1 MDGTTSR
8 LVARARERLD
18 AGDAYGA
25 IHFLKEALATGKAF
39 ADAHNLLGLAT
50 AAVGQREEALAEF
63 DRATLGDLS
72 KRLEMLE
79 RNVSYDRRAL
89 HVVIDR
95 LQAEIVERY
104 KSGRASVDGLLS

>member
-1 MDGTTSR
+1 MTGAGRTAHAPWDRYSVRSAANG
-8 LVARARERLD
+8 REFNFQ
-18 AGDAYGA
+18 
-25 IHFLKEALATGKAF
+25 I
-39 ADAHNLLGLAT
+39 T
-50 AAVGQREEALAEF
+50 A
-63 DRATLGDLS
+63 LGDLS
-72 KRLEMLE
+72 KRLEALE